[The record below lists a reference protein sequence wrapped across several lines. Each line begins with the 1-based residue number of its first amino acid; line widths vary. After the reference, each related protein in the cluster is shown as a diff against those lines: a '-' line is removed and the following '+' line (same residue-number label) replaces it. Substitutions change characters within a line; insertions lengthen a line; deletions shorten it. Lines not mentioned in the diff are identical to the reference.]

1 MERVVRYADIGHGR
15 RPRTGND
22 PPYQWQGVT
31 LRPTGVVVFATLD
44 RSGPDGAGRLPGEPG
59 GRARPALARV
69 GGTRSTTRTALTAAT
84 GHRTADVAVHDWR
97 RRALRS
103 VSWLLGR

>member
-44 RSGPDGAGRLPGEPG
+44 RPGPDAARRVPGEPG